1 MATAHRTRERQH
13 RTPDNRNRYYVQGNT
28 VRKFDVTREME
39 HKPQPKV
46 SNRTR
51 KNRDK
56 AKHMSAGYVLFLCA
70 ALVAS
75 GFILVNYIGLQS
87 DITNSVQHIS
97 RLEKELNDLKLA
109 NDEEYSRI
117 TSSVDLEEIK
127 SRFGTSEKSEEVE
140 MPDVAGMSLTR
151 AKEMLSGMGLDYEVT
166 YEESSEYEEDIVI
179 GSNIKT
185 GRTVATGT
193 TVKLTVSAGREGTNI
208 PDVSGKRSIKL
219 ALNKSQLMDASM
231 TIKKLEL
238 LYPDVRFHYEKKGFL
253 SFLIDEKDISA
264 SCKFVKG
271 TVTIKYDGTV
281 VVCAAISKGL
291 GNIYTDSLNHIYET
305 IAREID
311 CINCVPSSCQGC
323 HLESICRGGCKSHSY
338 ICYEDYSHS
347 DDCCYKELLKS
358 HTT

>member
-1 MATAHRTRERQH
+1 MFIPKYIYWELCNYCNLSCKHCFANSNMHGSCFADSELLWAKIVEINANQH
-13 RTPDNRNRYYVQGNT
+13 VPIRFGGGEPFLYPGL
-28 VRKFDVTREME
+28 FD
-39 HKPQPKV
+39 
-46 SNRTR
+46 
-51 KNRDK
+51 
-56 AKHMSAGYVLFLCA
+56 L
-70 ALVAS
+70 
-75 GFILVNYIGLQS
+75 
-87 DITNSVQHIS
+87 
-97 RLEKELNDLKLA
+97 LEKSYQAGFPISITTNGTLLSNQNIENLKKFGLESLTISIDGTEKYHDKLRGTGNFA
-109 NDEEYSRI
+109 RAVLGLGRAVEAQLKPSVSFTI
-117 TSSVDLEEIK
+117 TSFNYENLMDY
-127 SRFGTSEKSEEVE
+127 
-140 MPDVAGMSLTR
+140 VALFYQ
-151 AKEMLSGMGLDYEVT
+151 K
-166 YEESSEYEEDIVI
+166 
-179 GSNIKT
+179 NI
-185 GRTVATGT
+185 
-193 TVKLTVSAGREGTNI
+193 REFYFFRYI